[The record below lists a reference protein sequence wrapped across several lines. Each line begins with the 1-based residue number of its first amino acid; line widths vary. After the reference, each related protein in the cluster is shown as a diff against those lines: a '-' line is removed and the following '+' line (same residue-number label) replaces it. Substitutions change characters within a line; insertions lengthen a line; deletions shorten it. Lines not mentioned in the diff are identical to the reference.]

1 MAELVV
7 VLGAGESGMGAA
19 YLAQKKGY
27 DVFLSDS
34 GTITPEH
41 KKELAAWRIDF
52 EEGQHTVARMQGAK
66 VVVKSPGIP
75 DSAPVVAS
83 LKQAGC
89 KIISEIEFAAPF
101 APTAKWVCI
110 TGSNGKTTTT
120 NLVYEI
126 LRAGGLNVG
135 MAGNVGMSLARM
147 LADEQYDY
155 YVLELSSFQLDGMFD
170 FKADIAILLNITPDH
185 LDRYDH
191 KMENYV
197 ASKFRVAQNMEH
209 GDTLIL
215 NADDAEIK
223 GYLAEHALTANC
235 AYFSQTGTLQ
245 KGGYVQEATLHI
257 ALEAGEWQIP
267 ISELSLKGKHN
278 VYNSLAAAMAA
289 TLCGIAPATVQNV
302 LRTFKGIEHRLEF
315 VREWKGVRYINDSK
329 ATNVDSAWYALES
342 MTTPV
347 VWIAGGTDK
356 GNDYAPLQPF
366 VKEKVHTLI
375 CLGVDNAKLKR
386 DFGDLVENLVEV
398 RSAEAAVAAAAQ
410 FAHSG
415 DTVLL
420 SPACASFDLFKNYEE
435 RGRLFKQA
443 AVAL

>member
-27 DVFLSDS
+27 EVFLSDS
-34 GTITPEH
+34 GAITPEH
-41 KKELAAWRIDF
+41 KKELISLGIDF
-52 EEGQHTVARMQGAK
+52 EEGQHTVTRMRGAK

-75 DSAPVVAS
+75 DSAPVVVN

-101 APTAKWVCI
+101 APTAKWICI

-147 LADEQYDY
+147 VADGQHDY

-197 ASKFRVAQNMEH
+197 AAKFRVAQNMKH
-209 GDTLIL
+209 GEMLIL
-215 NADDAEIK
+215 NADDSEIRD
-223 GYLAEHALTANC
+223 YLTTHAFATDC
-235 AYFSQTGTLQ
+235 VYFSQTGNLQ
-245 KGGYVQEATLHI
+245 LGGYVQASTLHI
-257 ALEAGEWQIP
+257 ALAAGKWSIP

-289 TLCGIAPATVQNV
+289 TQCGIAPDIVQNV

-347 VWIAGGTDK
+347 VWIVGGTDK
-356 GNDYAPLQPF
+356 GNDYAPLQTF

-375 CLGVDNAKLKR
+375 CLGVDNAKLKHA
-386 DFGDLVENLVEV
+386 FGDLVEHLVEV
-398 RSAEAAVAAAAQ
+398 HSAEAAVAAAAQ
-410 FAHSG
+410 YAHCG

-443 AVAL
+443 VVAL